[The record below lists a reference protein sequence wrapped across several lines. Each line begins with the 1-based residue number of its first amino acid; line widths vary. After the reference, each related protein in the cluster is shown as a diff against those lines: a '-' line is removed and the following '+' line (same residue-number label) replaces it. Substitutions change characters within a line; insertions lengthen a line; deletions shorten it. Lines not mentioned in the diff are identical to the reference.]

1 MTPKDK
7 QRVRDAFQKALD
19 RDPLAAD
26 LPIEGWKGREG
37 TPRTSRELVQM
48 ALSGEDVY
56 DRIETIVAS
65 GKKSFEDYI
74 KELEKM
80 RFPVANRAPKNTGWR
95 P

>member
-19 RDPLAAD
+19 RDPIAAD
-26 LPIEGWKGREG
+26 LPIEGWRGREG
-37 TPRTSRELVQM
+37 MPRTSRELVQM

-56 DRIETIVAS
+56 NRIEIIVAS
-65 GKKSFEDYI
+65 GKKSFEDYL

-80 RFPVANRAPKNTGWR
+80 RFPVANRSPKNTGWR